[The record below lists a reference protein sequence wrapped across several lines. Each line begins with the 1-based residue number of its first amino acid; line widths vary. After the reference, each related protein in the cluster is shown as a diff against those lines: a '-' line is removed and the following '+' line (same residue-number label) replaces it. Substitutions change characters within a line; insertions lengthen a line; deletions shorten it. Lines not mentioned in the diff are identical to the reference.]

1 MYNQKLTALYIAL
14 MYSVS
19 NFVYLMLKVCLIQ
32 YIHLLNGKI
41 KVKQEKNQNCS
52 LVMDE
57 FIPFRLSY

>member
-14 MYSVS
+14 MYSES
-19 NFVYLMLKVCLIQ
+19 NFVYLMLKVCLFQ